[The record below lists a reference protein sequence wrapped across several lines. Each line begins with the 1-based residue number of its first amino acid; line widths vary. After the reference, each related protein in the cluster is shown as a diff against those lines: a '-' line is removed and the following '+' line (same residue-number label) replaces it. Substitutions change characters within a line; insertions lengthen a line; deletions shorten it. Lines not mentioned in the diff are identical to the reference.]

1 MNKLNIIAILTNI
14 YNFFKPKAIFPVFVS
29 STTTGTIPTGTL
41 KVAIRNSGAASGTV
55 TANGTSYT
63 LESQE
68 IITLDP
74 GFARRND
81 VITFTA
87 TGTTFKIIY
96 YPS

>member
-1 MNKLNIIAILTNI
+1 MGRTDIVNILTSI
-14 YNFFKPKAIFPVFVS
+14 YNFFKPKVIFPIFVS
-29 STTTGTIPTGTL
+29 STTTGTIASGTS

-55 TANGTSYT
+55 TANSLAYT

-74 GFARRND
+74 GFTRKND
-81 VITFTA
+81 KITFDA

-96 YPS
+96 YL

>member
-1 MNKLNIIAILTNI
+1 MAKTDVLNILVSI
-14 YNFFKPKAIFPVFVS
+14 YNFFKPKVIFPVFVS
-29 STTTGTIPTGTL
+29 STTTGTIPRGTS

-55 TANGTSYT
+55 TANSLSYT

-74 GFARRND
+74 GFTRKND
-81 VITFTA
+81 LITFTA

-96 YPS
+96 YL